1 MFIHSKQLNES
12 LLLQTDYKI
21 SMKDLLGAHLKDW
34 LINQGI
40 AENFAIILQSIIA
53 VILVLIV
60 AWLSDVISRKVLI
73 TVITKLVRRTKTHW
87 DDILLERK
95 VFNKL
100 SHFAPAIIINLSAG
114 MMYHEPTGQFIQNAT
129 QVYMIILTVILI
141 DSFFSATNDIYNTLP
156 VSKTRPI
163 KGYIQIVK
171 IFFYAM
177 GAISVISILM
187 GESPRTILTYMG
199 TFVAVLILVFKDT
212 ILGFVASIQL
222 SANKMV
228 NIGDWIS
235 MPSKSADGTVID
247 ISLNT
252 VKVQNWDKTISTIP
266 TYALVSE
273 SFNNWK
279 GMEESGGRRI
289 KRHLNIDVKSIH
301 FLSDEEIHA
310 AEEVKLITTYIQDK
324 KAEIKRANPENEIP
338 VNQQR
343 LTNIGTFRKYI
354 EAYLQNHPK
363 IHNDMTFLVRQL
375 QPSEKGL
382 PIEIYVFSNDQ
393 EWANYEAIQSDI
405 FDHILAIV
413 PEFNLRVFQNP
424 TGDDFNRLI
433 H

>member
-1 MFIHSKQLNES
+1 
-12 LLLQTDYKI
+12 
-21 SMKDLLGAHLKDW
+21 MKELLGAHLKDW

-40 AENFAIILQSIIA
+40 AENLAIILQSVIA
-53 VILVLIV
+53 VVVVLIL
-60 AWLSDVISRKVLI
+60 AWLSDIISRKVLI
-73 TVITKLVRRTKTHW
+73 TIITKLVRKTKTHW

-95 VFNKL
+95 VFNKI
-100 SHFAPAIIINLSAG
+100 SHFAPAIIINISAG
-114 MMYHEPTGQFIQNAT
+114 MISHEATGNFIQYGT
-129 QVYMIILTVILI
+129 QIYMIILTVMLI
-141 DSFFSATNDIYNTLP
+141 DSFFSAANDIYNTLP

-171 IFFYAM
+171 IFFYVMGCISIVSILIGKTPIYILGTM
-177 GAISVISILM
+177 GA
-187 GESPRTILTYMG
+187 
-199 TFVAVLILVFKDT
+199 FAAVLILVFKDT

-228 NIGDWIS
+228 SIGDWIS

-301 FLSDEEIHA
+301 FLDDEEIEM
-310 AEEVKLITTYIQDK
+310 AEKVKLISNYIVEK
-324 KAEIKRANPENEIP
+324 KKEIKQANPENEIP
-338 VNQQR
+338 VNQKR

-363 IHNDMTFLVRQL
+363 IHKNMTFLVRQL

-413 PEFNLRVFQNP
+413 PEFNLKVFQNP
-424 TGDDFNRLI
+424 TGDDFKNLNKFNA
-433 H
+433 

>member
-1 MFIHSKQLNES
+1 
-12 LLLQTDYKI
+12 
-21 SMKDLLGAHLKDW
+21 MKELFGAHLKDW
-34 LINQGI
+34 LINQGL
-40 AENFAIILQSIIA
+40 AENLAIILQSAIA
-53 VILVLIV
+53 VIVVLIL
-60 AWLSDVISRKVLI
+60 AWLSDVISKKVLI
-73 TVITKLVRRTKTHW
+73 TIITKLVRKTKTHW

-95 VFNKL
+95 VFNKI
-100 SHFAPAIIINLSAG
+100 SHFAPAIIINISAG
-114 MMYHEPTGQFIQNAT
+114 MISHEATGDFIQNT
-129 QVYMIILTVILI
+129 THIYMIILIVMLI
-141 DSFFSATNDIYNTLP
+141 DSFFSAANDIYNTLP

-171 IFFYAM
+171 IFFYIM
-177 GAISVISILM
+177 GAISIVGIITDKQITVILGTM
-187 GESPRTILTYMG
+187 GA
-199 TFVAVLILVFKDT
+199 FVAVLILVFKDT

-235 MPSKSADGTVID
+235 MPSKNADGTVID

-301 FLSDEEIHA
+301 FLDDEEIEMA
-310 AEEVKLITTYIQDK
+310 GKVKLITNYILDK
-324 KAEIKRANPENEIP
+324 KEEIKKANPENEIP
-338 VNQQR
+338 VNQKR

-354 EAYLQNHPK
+354 EAYLENHPK

-393 EWANYEAIQSDI
+393 RWANYEAIQSDI

-413 PEFNLRVFQNP
+413 PEFNLKVFQNP
-424 TGDDFNRLI
+424 TGDDFNKLI
-433 H
+433 Q

>member
-1 MFIHSKQLNES
+1 
-12 LLLQTDYKI
+12 
-21 SMKDLLGAHLKDW
+21 MKELLGVHLKDW
-34 LINQGI
+34 LIKEGI
-40 AENFAIILQSIIA
+40 AENYAIILQSAIA
-53 VILVLIV
+53 VVVVLIL

-73 TVITKLVRRTKTHW
+73 SIITKLVRKTKTHW

-95 VFNKL
+95 VFNKI
-100 SHFAPAIIINLSAG
+100 SHFAPAIIIYYSASLINPASSG
-114 MMYHEPTGQFIQNAT
+114 VVIEKAAQI
-129 QVYMIILTVILI
+129 YMIILSLMLI
-141 DSFFSATNDIYNTLP
+141 DSFLSAANDIYNTLP

-171 IFFYAM
+171 IFFYVM
-177 GAISVISILM
+177 GCISIISILIGKTPIYILGTM
-187 GESPRTILTYMG
+187 GA
-199 TFVAVLILVFKDT
+199 FAAVLILVFKDT

-228 NIGDWIS
+228 SIGDWIS
-235 MPSKSADGTVID
+235 MPSKNADGTVTD

-279 GMEESGGRRI
+279 GMEDSGGRRI

-301 FLSDEEIHA
+301 FLSDEEIEM
-310 AEEVKLITTYIQDK
+310 AEKVKLITGYIQEK
-324 KAEIKRANPENEIP
+324 KAEIKQANPENEIP
-338 VNQQR
+338 VNQKR

-375 QPSEKGL
+375 QASEKGL

-405 FDHILAIV
+405 FDHIIATV

-424 TGDDFNRLI
+424 TGDDFQKLNQ
-433 H
+433 

>member
-1 MFIHSKQLNES
+1 
-12 LLLQTDYKI
+12 
-21 SMKDLLGAHLKDW
+21 MKDFLGIHLKDW
-34 LINQGI
+34 LINQGVT
-40 AENFAIILQSIIA
+40 ESLAIILQS
-53 VILVLIV
+53 VIVVIVVLIL
-60 AWLSDVISRKVLI
+60 AWLSNIVSRKILI
-73 TVITKLVRRTKTHW
+73 TIITKLVRRTKTHW

-95 VFNKL
+95 VFNKV
-100 SHFAPAIIINLSAG
+100 SHFAPAIIINISAG
-114 MMYHEPTGQFIQNAT
+114 MIYHDVIGSFIQDAT
-129 QVYMIILTVILI
+129 HVYMIILTLMLI
-141 DSFFSATNDIYNTLP
+141 DSFFSAANDIYNTLP

-177 GAISVISILM
+177 GSISIIAIFIDK
-187 GESPRTILTYMG
+187 SPLSILTTMG
-199 TFVAVLILVFKDT
+199 AFAAVLILVFKDT

-235 MPSKSADGTVID
+235 MPSKNADGTVID

-266 TYALVSE
+266 TYSLVSE

-301 FLSDEEIHA
+301 FLNDDEIEMA
-310 AEEVKLITTYIQDK
+310 AKIKLISNYIADK
-324 KAEIKRANPENEIP
+324 KKEIKLSNPDDEIL
-338 VNQQR
+338 VNQKR

-363 IHNDMTFLVRQL
+363 INRNMTFLVRQL

-424 TGDDFNRLI
+424 TGDDFNKLI
-433 H
+433 Q

>member
-1 MFIHSKQLNES
+1 
-12 LLLQTDYKI
+12 
-21 SMKDLLGAHLKDW
+21 MKELLGAHLKDW

-40 AENFAIILQSIIA
+40 AENLAIILQSAIA
-53 VILVLIV
+53 VVIVLIL
-60 AWLSDVISRKVLI
+60 AWLSDIISRKVLI

-95 VFNKL
+95 VFNKI

-114 MMYHEPTGQFIQNAT
+114 MISHETTGQHIQNAT
-129 QVYMIILTVILI
+129 QIYMIVLTVMLI
-141 DSFFSATNDIYNTLP
+141 DSFFSAANDIYNTLP

-171 IFFYAM
+171 IFFYIM
-177 GAISVISILM
+177 GAISIIGIITHKEITVVLGTM
-187 GESPRTILTYMG
+187 GA
-199 TFVAVLILVFKDT
+199 FVAVLILVFKDT

-235 MPSKSADGTVID
+235 MPSKNADGTVID

-266 TYALVSE
+266 TYTLVSE

-301 FLSDEEIHA
+301 FLNDEEIEM
-310 AEEVKLITTYIQDK
+310 AEKVKLISSYIAEK
-324 KAEIKRANPENEIP
+324 KEEIKQANPENEIP
-338 VNQQR
+338 VNQKR
-343 LTNIGTFRKYI
+343 ITNIGTFRKYI

-413 PEFNLRVFQNP
+413 PEFNLKVFQNP
-424 TGDDFNRLI
+424 TGDDFNKLI
-433 H
+433 Q

>member
-1 MFIHSKQLNES
+1 
-12 LLLQTDYKI
+12 
-21 SMKDLLGAHLKDW
+21 MKELLGSHLRDW

-40 AENFAIILQSIIA
+40 AENFAIILQSAIA
-53 VILVLIV
+53 VVVVLIL
-60 AWLSDVISRKVLI
+60 AWLSDIISRKVLI
-73 TVITKLVRRTKTHW
+73 TIITKLVRKTKTHW

-100 SHFAPAIIINLSAG
+100 SHFAPAIIINFSAG
-114 MMYHEPTGQFIQNAT
+114 LIYHEPTGQFIQQAT
-129 QVYMIILTVILI
+129 QIYMIILALMLI
-141 DSFFSATNDIYNTLP
+141 DSFLSAANDIYNTLT

-171 IFFYAM
+171 IFFYVMGCISIIGILIDKTPTVVLGTM
-177 GAISVISILM
+177 GA
-187 GESPRTILTYMG
+187 
-199 TFVAVLILVFKDT
+199 FAAVLILVFKDT

-228 NIGDWIS
+228 SIGDWIS
-235 MPSKSADGTVID
+235 MPSKNADGTVID

-301 FLSDEEIHA
+301 FLSDQEIEM
-310 AEEVKLITTYIQDK
+310 AEKVKLITSYIQEK
-324 KAEIKRANPENEIP
+324 KEEIKQANPENEIP
-338 VNQQR
+338 VNQKR

-354 EAYLQNHPK
+354 EAYLENHPK

-393 EWANYEAIQSDI
+393 EWANYEAIQADI

-433 H
+433 Q

>member
-1 MFIHSKQLNES
+1 
-12 LLLQTDYKI
+12 
-21 SMKDLLGAHLKDW
+21 MKELLGAHLKAW

-40 AENFAIILQSIIA
+40 AENLAIIIQSAIA
-53 VILVLIV
+53 VVVVLIL
-60 AWLSDVISRKVLI
+60 AWLSDIISRKVLI
-73 TVITKLVRRTKTHW
+73 TIITKLVRRTKTHW

-95 VFNKL
+95 VFNKI
-100 SHFAPAIIINLSAG
+100 SHFAPAIIINISAG
-114 MMYHEPTGQFIQNAT
+114 MISHEATGLLVQHAT
-129 QVYMIILTVILI
+129 QIYMIILIVMLI
-141 DSFFSATNDIYNTLP
+141 DSFFSAANDIYNTLP

-171 IFFYAM
+171 IFFYVMGCISIISIMIGKTPIYILGTM
-177 GAISVISILM
+177 GA
-187 GESPRTILTYMG
+187 
-199 TFVAVLILVFKDT
+199 FAAVLILVFKDT

-228 NIGDWIS
+228 SIGDWIS

-266 TYALVSE
+266 TYTLVSE

-301 FLSDEEIHA
+301 FLNDEEIEM
-310 AEEVKLITTYIQDK
+310 AEKVKLISSYIVEK
-324 KAEIKRANPENEIP
+324 KAEIKQANPENEIP
-338 VNQQR
+338 VNQKR

-354 EAYLQNHPK
+354 EAYLKNHPK

-413 PEFNLRVFQNP
+413 PEFNLKVFQNP
-424 TGDDFNRLI
+424 TGDDFNKLI
-433 H
+433 Q

>member
-1 MFIHSKQLNES
+1 
-12 LLLQTDYKI
+12 
-21 SMKDLLGAHLKDW
+21 MKELLGAHLKDW

-40 AENFAIILQSIIA
+40 AENLAIIIQSAIA
-53 VILVLIV
+53 VVVVLLL

-73 TVITKLVRRTKTHW
+73 TVITKVVRKTKTHW

-95 VFNKL
+95 VFNKI
-100 SHFAPAIIINLSAG
+100 SHFAPAIIINISAG
-114 MMYHEPTGQFIQNAT
+114 MISHEATGNFIQNAT
-129 QVYMIILTVILI
+129 QIYMIILTVMLI
-141 DSFFSATNDIYNTLP
+141 DSFFSAANDIYNTLP

-171 IFFYAM
+171 IFFYVM
-177 GAISVISILM
+177 GCISIISILIGKTPIYILGTM
-187 GESPRTILTYMG
+187 GA
-199 TFVAVLILVFKDT
+199 FAAVLILVFKDT

-228 NIGDWIS
+228 SIGDWIS

-266 TYALVSE
+266 TYDLVSE

-301 FLSDEEIHA
+301 FLDDEEIEM
-310 AEEVKLITTYIQDK
+310 AEKVKLISSYIAEK
-324 KAEIKRANPENEIP
+324 KAEIKQANPENEIP
-338 VNQQR
+338 VNQKR
-343 LTNIGTFRKYI
+343 ITNIGTFRKYI

-375 QPSEKGL
+375 QPTEKGL

-413 PEFNLRVFQNP
+413 PEFNLKVFQNP
-424 TGDDFNRLI
+424 TGDDFKNLNKI
-433 H
+433 

>member
-1 MFIHSKQLNES
+1 
-12 LLLQTDYKI
+12 
-21 SMKDLLGAHLKDW
+21 MKELLGIHLKDW

-40 AENFAIILQSIIA
+40 AENFAIILQSAIA
-53 VILVLIV
+53 VVVVLIL

-73 TVITKLVRRTKTHW
+73 TIITKLVRKTKTHW

-100 SHFAPAIIINLSAG
+100 SHFAPAFIIYSSASLINQS
-114 MMYHEPTGQFIQNAT
+114 TIGQYIEKGA
-129 QVYMIILTVILI
+129 QVYMIILALMLI
-141 DSFFSATNDIYNTLP
+141 NSFFNATNDIYNTLP

-163 KGYIQIVK
+163 KGYIQVVK
-171 IFFYAM
+171 IFFFIMGSISIISIAIDKTPIYILGTM
-177 GAISVISILM
+177 GA
-187 GESPRTILTYMG
+187 
-199 TFVAVLILVFKDT
+199 FVAVLILVFKDT

-235 MPSKSADGTVID
+235 MPSKNADGTVID

-279 GMEESGGRRI
+279 GMEKSGGRRI
-289 KRHLNIDVKSIH
+289 KRHFNIDVKSIH
-301 FLSDEEIHA
+301 FLDDEEIEM
-310 AEEVKLITTYIQDK
+310 AEKVKLISGYIAEK
-324 KAEIKRANPENEIP
+324 KEEIKQANPENEIP
-338 VNQQR
+338 INQKR

-354 EAYLQNHPK
+354 EAYLQSHPK

-413 PEFNLRVFQNP
+413 PEFNLKIFQNP
-424 TGDDFNRLI
+424 TGDDFKNLNKI
-433 H
+433 Q

>member
-1 MFIHSKQLNES
+1 
-12 LLLQTDYKI
+12 
-21 SMKDLLGAHLKDW
+21 MKELLGIHLKDW
-34 LINQGI
+34 LINHGI
-40 AENFAIILQSIIA
+40 AENYAVILQSAIA
-53 VILVLIV
+53 VVVVLIL
-60 AWLSDVISRKVLI
+60 AWLSDVISRKVLVTI
-73 TVITKLVRRTKTHW
+73 ITKLVRKTKTHW

-114 MMYHEPTGQFIQNAT
+114 LIYHEPTGLFIQHAT
-129 QVYMIILTVILI
+129 QIYMIVLSLMLI
-141 DSFFSATNDIYNTLP
+141 DSFLSATNDIYNTLP

-163 KGYIQIVK
+163 KGYIQIIK
-171 IFFYAM
+171 IFFYVMGCISIIGILIGKTPTFILGTM
-177 GAISVISILM
+177 GA
-187 GESPRTILTYMG
+187 
-199 TFVAVLILVFKDT
+199 FAAVLILVFKDT

-228 NIGDWIS
+228 SIGDWIS
-235 MPSKSADGTVID
+235 MPSKNADGTVID

-301 FLSDEEIHA
+301 FLSDEEIEM
-310 AEEVKLITTYIQDK
+310 AEKIKLISNYIAEK
-324 KAEIKRANPENEIP
+324 KEEIKQANPENEIP
-338 VNQQR
+338 INQKR
-343 LTNIGTFRKYI
+343 ITNIGTFRKYV
-354 EAYLQNHPK
+354 EAYLENHPK

-393 EWANYEAIQSDI
+393 EWANYEAIQADI

-424 TGDDFNRLI
+424 TGDDFRSLNKI
-433 H
+433 